1 MAGIAAEAINFGQ
14 ADGGAGDEMSL
25 INFLGSIRPRSG
37 TATPWTTEGIRNQA
51 RWGALQSV
59 LMLKEYKASYEALVD
74 ALERGGGLGECIYAI
89 ESAAR
94 EEDLY
99 ELNKPLGYVLDKG
112 LYGEWSL
119 VDEEWKPAI
128 TTDIANG
135 QQNGDSSNSITETST
150 DVVKIDEVTNDATR
164 VSNGA
169 TKTSSEELLKEYRS
183 SLEQRLK
190 DVDEKLSNL

>member
-1 MAGIAAEAINFGQ
+1 MAKKPLSRDSIDRFTMVVMAGISAEAINFGQ

-25 INFLGSIRPRSG
+25 ITFLGSIRPRSG
-37 TATPWTTEGIRNQA
+37 SATPWTTDGIRNQA
-51 RWGALQSV
+51 RWGALQAV

-89 ESAAR
+89 ESAGR
-94 EEDLY
+94 QEDLY

-119 VDEEWKPAI
+119 ENEDWKPLI
-128 TTDIANG
+128 TTNVSKANEVAK
-135 QQNGDSSNSITETST
+135 DTST
-150 DVVKIDEVTNDATR
+150 TANT
-164 VSNGA
+164 GA
-169 TKTSSEELLKEYRS
+169 TKTSSEEILQEYRN

-190 DVDEKLSNL
+190 DVDEKLGNL